1 MQKSEAYVGQIVTI
15 SGSRLKGIAKVTKVA
30 QKNLQVVT
38 PEGDRWS
45 VNPFF
50 ASPAPAGDYEEFR
63 TAKSAADPKI
73 TLGSLVRFAD
83 MPKDLYVAIGKH
95 SGLWRIARLGGD
107 NGSYYRGISSDRLT
121 VVNYDIEEN
130 TDDL

>member
-1 MQKSEAYVGQIVTI
+1 MQKSEAYVGQIVII

-38 PEGDRWS
+38 AEGDRWS
-45 VNPFF
+45 VHPSF

-63 TAKSAADPKI
+63 TAKSAAAPKI
-73 TLGSLVRFAD
+73 TLGSLVRYAD
-83 MPKDLYVAIGKH
+83 KPKDLYVAIGKRD
-95 SGLWRIARLGGD
+95 GLWRIARLGGD
-107 NGSYYRGISSDRLT
+107 NGSYFRGVSAHRLT
-121 VVNYDIEEN
+121 LVNYDIEEN